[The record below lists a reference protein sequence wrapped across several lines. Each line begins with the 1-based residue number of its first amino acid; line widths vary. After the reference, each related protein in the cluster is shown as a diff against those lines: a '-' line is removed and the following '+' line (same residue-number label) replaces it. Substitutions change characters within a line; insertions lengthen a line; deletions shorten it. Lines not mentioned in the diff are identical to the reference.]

1 VGQEVQC
8 RVEVN
13 GEATD
18 ARVLLESDEL
28 IVRGTRRLRIPFGEI
43 TSLETAS
50 GRLTVTWASGTASFE
65 VGDRAERW
73 AERIRNPKTI
83 VDKLGV
89 KPGTRVSLIGV
100 TDDGFRALLR
110 ARTDDVAEG
119 EPSPD
124 SDLVLLQVDDRA
136 DLAQLGGL
144 EPTIKRDG
152 GIWVVAPRG
161 RPDVSEADVLG
172 AGRAAGLV
180 DTKVARFS
188 DTHTA
193 HRFSIPEARR

>member
-1 VGQEVQC
+1 
-8 RVEVN
+8 VEVN

-28 IVRGTRRLRIPFGEI
+28 IVRGTRRLRIRFGEI

-193 HRFSIPEARR
+193 HRFSIPKARR